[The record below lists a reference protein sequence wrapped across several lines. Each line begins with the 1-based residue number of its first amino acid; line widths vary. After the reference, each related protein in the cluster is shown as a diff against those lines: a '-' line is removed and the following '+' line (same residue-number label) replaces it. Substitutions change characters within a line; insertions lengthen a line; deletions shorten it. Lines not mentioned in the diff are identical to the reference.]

1 MLLRFRFSNYRS
13 FREEQELSL
22 VASPLSENPEAVMA
36 SSAIPDGVLPVAAIY
51 GANASGKSNVLKA
64 LQYMLLAI
72 KDSFGNWPPNGP
84 IPYEPYALDG
94 SSSTQPSQFVI
105 DFLFEGSRYHYG
117 FTSNSDGIVSE
128 WLHAFPN
135 QRRQVWFDRKRGRP
149 ISFSRTLIGE
159 NTQIAK
165 LTRPNSLF
173 LAAAAQA
180 NHRVLAPL
188 HQWLTSGQPVV
199 GPARETSLHDAMEL
213 LERSQ
218 TVLLAVGRL
227 LMAADLGISRLTIK
241 PSKPS
246 LSEPS
251 EPAASASVAALR
263 ARIFKLRRELEF
275 HHSGSAGSLIF
286 SRDQESDGTLAYLS
300 ILASALTRL
309 GAGGLLL
316 VDELDRSL
324 HPILARSLVELF
336 NSKESNPKGAQL
348 IFNTHDT
355 NLLSGGLLRRDQI
368 WFTEKDRKGASHLY
382 PLTDFKPRK
391 GENLENGYLQGRY
404 GAIPFLNSE
413 AFFNAAVPSVGNGS
427 KKHGKAKKRQPPA
440 EAHVASHCRDSL
452 SFPKVRSL
460 RRSMSHSSATP
471 SGFPS
476 I

>member
-22 VASPLSENPEAVMA
+22 VASPLSEMPETVMA
-36 SSAIPDGVLPVAAIY
+36 SSAVPDGVLPVAAIY

-64 LQYMLLAI
+64 LQFMQGAI

-84 IPYEPYALDG
+84 ISYEPYALDG
-94 SSSTQPSQFVI
+94 SSSTQPSQFVM
-105 DFLFEGSRYHYG
+105 DFLFKGSRYHYG

-199 GPARETSLHDAMEL
+199 GRARETSLHETVEL

-227 LMAADLGISRLTIK
+227 LIAADLGISGLAIK
-241 PSKPS
+241 AGKLS

-251 EPAASASVAALR
+251 EPAVLAVAALR
-263 ARIFKLRRELEF
+263 ARIFKLGRELEF

-286 SRDQESDGTLAYLS
+286 SKDQESDGTLAYLS
-300 ILASALTRL
+300 ILASTLTRL
-309 GAGGLLL
+309 GAGGLVL

-324 HPILARSLVELF
+324 HPILARSLVQLF
-336 NSKESNPKGAQL
+336 DSKESNPKSAQL

-368 WFTEKDRKGASHLY
+368 WFTAKDRKGASHLY

-413 AFFNAAVPSVGNGS
+413 AFLNAAVPAGANGS
-427 KKHGKAKKRQPPA
+427 KKHGKVKKR
-440 EAHVASHCRDSL
+440 
-452 SFPKVRSL
+452 
-460 RRSMSHSSATP
+460 
-471 SGFPS
+471 
-476 I
+476 

>member
-22 VASPLSENPEAVMA
+22 VASPLSEMPETVMA
-36 SSAIPDGVLPVAAIY
+36 SSAVPDGVLPVAAIY

-64 LQYMLLAI
+64 LQFTLGAVR
-72 KDSFGNWPPNGP
+72 DSFGQWPPNGP

-94 SSSTQPSQFVI
+94 SPGTQPSQFVI

-117 FTSNSDGIVSE
+117 FAANSDGIVSE

-135 QRRQVWFDRKRGRP
+135 QRRQIWFDRKRGRR
-149 ISFSRTLIGE
+149 ITFSRMLIGE
-159 NTQIAK
+159 NTQIANM
-165 LTRPNSLF
+165 TRPNSLF
-173 LAAAAQA
+173 LSAAAQA
-180 NHRVLAPL
+180 NHRVLTPM
-188 HQWLTSGQPVV
+188 HQWLASGQPVV
-199 GPARETSLHDAMEL
+199 AQAPRASLSGTIEL
-213 LERSQ
+213 LESSE
-218 TVLLAVGRL
+218 TVLTTVNRL
-227 LMAADLGISRLTIK
+227 LRAADLGLVGLTIK
-241 PSKPS
+241 PSDP
-246 LSEPS
+246 P
-251 EPAASASVAALR
+251 EPAASAPGGIVRLLLLAKWHRLN
-263 ARIFKLRRELEF
+263 RELEF
-275 HHSGSAGSLIF
+275 HHSGSAGSLMF

-300 ILASALTRL
+300 ILASTLTRL
-309 GAGGLLL
+309 GAGGLVL

-324 HPILARSLVELF
+324 HPILARSLIQLF

-413 AFFNAAVPSVGNGS
+413 AFLNAAVPAGANGS
-427 KKHGKAKKRQPPA
+427 KKHGKAKKR
-440 EAHVASHCRDSL
+440 
-452 SFPKVRSL
+452 
-460 RRSMSHSSATP
+460 
-471 SGFPS
+471 
-476 I
+476 